1 MKSNAENKDASNI
14 SEVPIW
20 NKLLDGNSAK
30 GNNFPFDCR
39 GKKFDVLTRI
49 ESERNISI
57 CEDEVRNAKRRKK
70 KRRSGDRKEGQSSGR
85 WTQKEHV
92 AFLEGLKQH
101 GREWKKVALHI
112 PTRTSAQIRSHA
124 QKYFARITKEDST
137 NGFCDQSQFYVENDV
152 NSGVSPALKTRKL
165 SLSTLAKIDAIMHNP
180 HAVEDEVLSTL
191 RALEERYREL
201 QERIATRQRFK
212 QHQSETLCKHHI
224 ISPIQEVLI
233 STAKGIKSEDAD
245 NLNGAEQSKQQ
256 GPGFLLAEHKLK
268 IIDATLQSLPT
279 CNKLKTNSQK
289 FDSDEIIALHVLGSS
304 FPLSIRQDG
313 AIGNHK
319 K

>member
-1 MKSNAENKDASNI
+1 M
-14 SEVPIW
+14 
-20 NKLLDGNSAK
+20 
-30 GNNFPFDCR
+30 
-39 GKKFDVLTRI
+39 DV
-49 ESERNISI
+49 N
-57 CEDEVRNAKRRKK
+57 
-70 KRRSGDRKEGQSSGR
+70 G
-85 WTQKEHV
+85 
-92 AFLEGLKQH
+92 
-101 GREWKKVALHI
+101 KKVALHI

-137 NGFCDQSQFYVENDV
+137 NGFCDQSQFCVENDV

-224 ISPIQEVLI
+224 ISPIQEVLT
-233 STAKGIKSEDAD
+233 STSKGIKSEDTD

-256 GPGFLLAEHKLK
+256 GQPGFLLAEHKSK